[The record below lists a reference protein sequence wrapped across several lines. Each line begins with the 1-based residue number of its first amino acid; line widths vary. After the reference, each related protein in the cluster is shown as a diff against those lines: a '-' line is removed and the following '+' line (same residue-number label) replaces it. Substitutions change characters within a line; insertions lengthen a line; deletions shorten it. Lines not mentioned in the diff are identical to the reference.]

1 MGHHLLIQHRSFSG
15 RNPSIVNFFAFAHH
29 LGKARTAGKLYSH
42 VNPETSSPAT
52 YRQPVRSLSSAAPL
66 SSLTPVDGR
75 PALFD
80 PVKTAAAQV
89 KVPFGSSNSRPPPP
103 PFRPPLATCWC
114 RLSKQPAGAEG
125 ASCTRGTPARPAA
138 ATAAKQ
144 QPPSPQKPVR
154 PPERGEAKA
163 TTTLRVTGLERPG
176 HPSFPVLV
184 RCAPSEHRANNEH
197 RTGISPP
204 PSKLLAHPS
213 ILSSLDSS
221 AASLVHLLVR
231 QWRRGRRLPLR
242 RRVRCHQ

>member
-1 MGHHLLIQHRSFSG
+1 MLCTWFFVRLGEHKFLTSLRTLKKTCELCLFNTGTLVRGPPSTALKILSRGVGHHLLTQHRSFSG

-75 PALFD
+75 PALRSRKD
-80 PVKTAAAQV
+80 SSSPGQGPVRFLQF
-89 KVPFGSSNSRPPPP
+89 PSSPSP

-125 ASCTRGTPARPAA
+125 ASCTRGTPAHPAA

-144 QPPSPQKPVR
+144 QPP
-154 PPERGEAKA
+154 PPPKS
-163 TTTLRVTGLERPG
+163 LCG
-176 HPSFPVLV
+176 HPNVGKPK
-184 RCAPSEHRANNEH
+184 
-197 RTGISPP
+197 PP
-204 PSKLLAHPS
+204 Q
-213 ILSSLDSS
+213 
-221 AASLVHLLVR
+221 R
-231 QWRRGRRLPLR
+231 FE
-242 RRVRCHQ
+242 